1 MSFAARLVDLAVPR
15 IERWS
20 FDTVGRRGSALGR
33 LLFGLDRRHR
43 RVALNNLAIA
53 FPDATPEWRT
63 GVARR
68 SFEQMGRTT
77 LELLWSSN
85 LATREQLDRHV
96 TMEGAHHLHASIAA
110 GHGTILATAHYGNW
124 ELLGLTAPLH
134 GFELL
139 SLARPLDDAALNE
152 RLLRL
157 RTLTGQRILSK
168 HNALRPTIKAL
179 RNGETVGILM
189 DQNTV
194 RREAVFVPFFGR
206 LAATTPAVAT
216 LQQRTGASIL
226 PVFSVPS
233 SRGYRVVIDAPL
245 EIPDVAESEAMEAIT
260 AAATARIEA
269 QIRERPEAWLWM
281 HDRWRERP

>member
-1 MSFAARLVDLAVPR
+1 MTQICAKPCGSRPR
-15 IERWS
+15 AS
-20 FDTVGRRGSALGR
+20 
-33 LLFGLDRRHR
+33 
-43 RVALNNLAIA
+43 
-53 FPDATPEWRT
+53 
-63 GVARR
+63 ARR
-68 SFEQMGRTT
+68 APS
-77 LELLWSSN
+77 
-85 LATREQLDRHV
+85 
-96 TMEGAHHLHASIAA
+96 ASAA